1 MKKKKSIRTVLKS
14 LRFRFF
20 LAIFLMGLIPC
31 TILSVGL
38 YYIYEQEEL
47 QSNLISILSQSQII
61 NNQIITTG
69 YLSNADN
76 DTVNTQIDTMAQAF
90 MGRVMILDSSMRVVK
105 DTYELYTDKTII
117 SQFAMEAATGGTSW
131 DYNVSDGFLVVGV
144 PIYEN
149 SDAIDIFSDEDVSSD
164 KVVGVLLFTRSTDML
179 FVSLTF
185 LFAFIVIL
193 LLVDAIISYIIA
205 IVLSKHFTKPLNKM
219 ANSISDIQ
227 KGIGVGSL
235 EINNYTETKE
245 ISECF
250 NEYSSQMKMIDES
263 RQEFVSNV
271 SHELKTPLTSMK
283 VLADSINSMGEA
295 PVELYQEFMG
305 DIANEIDRE
314 TNIINDLLSLV
325 KLDKSKAQ
333 LNIVPIN
340 MNELIEAIMKRLK
353 PIAEKQEVE
362 LVLESFRPITVEMDE
377 TKFSLAMTNLIE
389 NGIKYNKTGGWV
401 HVSINADHQYCFIH
415 VEDSGMGIPEEA
427 LDHIFERF
435 YRADKSHSREIGGYG
450 RGLAITQKAILMHHG
465 EIKVMSTLGEGTQ
478 FFVRVPLNFIAKED

>member
-1 MKKKKSIRTVLKS
+1 
-14 LRFRFF
+14 
-20 LAIFLMGLIPC
+20 
-31 TILSVGL
+31 
-38 YYIYEQEEL
+38 
-47 QSNLISILSQSQII
+47 
-61 NNQIITTG
+61 
-69 YLSNADN
+69 
-76 DTVNTQIDTMAQAF
+76 
-90 MGRVMILDSSMRVVK
+90 
-105 DTYELYTDKTII
+105 
-117 SQFAMEAATGGTSW
+117 
-131 DYNVSDGFLVVGV
+131 
-144 PIYEN
+144 
-149 SDAIDIFSDEDVSSD
+149 
-164 KVVGVLLFTRSTDML
+164 ML

-435 YRADKSHSREIGGYG
+435 YRADKSHSREIGGNG
-450 RGLAITQKAILMHHG
+450 LGLAITQNAILMHHG